1 MRTLQRHAGSNLVS
15 KSESKLTHY
24 YLIGAIGYYL
34 GTFAPCMMLASSIV
48 VYFIIL
54 TQMLYPMTLAMYAW
68 TTGNDPVFHEEPT
81 LQYYSTF
88 YVAVGLFIFLTMLC
102 LKTDLSFFMKVSSVG
117 VVFLL
122 MLIVFI
128 VIKGLQ
134 SLSNTDFIVG
144 SAEQSS

>member
-1 MRTLQRHAGSNLVS
+1 MVLGSSL
-15 KSESKLTHY
+15 
-24 YLIGAIGYYL
+24 
-34 GTFAPCMMLASSIV
+34 V

-68 TTGNDPVFHEEPT
+68 TTGNDPEFHEEPT
-81 LQYYSTF
+81 LRYYSTS
-88 YVAVGLFIFLTMLC
+88 YVAVGLFFFLTMVC